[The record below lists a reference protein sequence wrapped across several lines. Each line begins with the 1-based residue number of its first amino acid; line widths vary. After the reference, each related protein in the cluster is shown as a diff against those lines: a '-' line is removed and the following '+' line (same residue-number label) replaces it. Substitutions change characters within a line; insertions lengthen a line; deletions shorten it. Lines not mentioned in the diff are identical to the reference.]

1 MPKVYKT
8 VGQSAPAANTD
19 TTVYTVPASTQF
31 VGSTI
36 TVCNRDSNVISS
48 YRIAIVPSGAT
59 LASQHYIVYEK
70 LIDGRDTLNHT
81 LGLALSAGDKIVV
94 RASTANL
101 SMSIFGVEIT

>member
-36 TVCNRDSNVISS
+36 TVCNRDSNVVSS

-70 LIDGRDTLNHT
+70 TNRRQRYF
-81 LGLALSAGDKIVV
+81 KPYF
-94 RASTANL
+94 R
-101 SMSIFGVEIT
+101 FGFISR